1 MNAVIYALTEPREN
15 DDRLLQQRIEECQTW
30 AAANGHVIV
39 RVFQDRRRSGA
50 NLDRP
55 AFRDLCEFVLNHG
68 AEAVIVST
76 LRQLA
81 RRRQDG
87 ELIADVFDEHE
98 IQVYAVDEGRISPL
112 RIANP
117 IKMEYT
123 TPVPQREACPGRS
136 GKPQPPRSEFTSP
149 RTAPA

>member
-15 DDRLLQQRIEECQTW
+15 DDRLLQQRIEECQIW
-30 AAANGHVIV
+30 AAAHGHAGV

-55 AFRDLCEFVLNHG
+55 AFRELCDFVLNHG

-81 RRRQDG
+81 RRSQDG

-98 IQVYAVDEGRISPL
+98 IQVYAVDEGRISPS

-117 IKMEYT
+117 IKTECDPPARPRPT
-123 TPVPQREACPGRS
+123 RLGRS
-136 GKPQPPRSEFTSP
+136 GKSRSPRSEFTNP
-149 RTAPA
+149 HTAPA